1 AVGSVWPCRY
11 DELTNGTSRK
21 SENLTKLAAFQPGY
35 VPFDN
40 FMKSHQPFVKV
51 TARINQGNEVS
62 GFYQRDRA
70 VYTSNR
76 ELDTNLFS
84 YNSTG
89 GGLVQGKLNSVWSNQ
104 LTTQVSIAY
113 NNKSGNDEH
122 TYAGVNLSGPQI
134 LIHQDAFITGGVP
147 TGTGALVQMNSPQ
160 SISISPSSMLVIRG
174 DLTYFKEGRGGSHEL
189 KTGIW
194 AAPRLVRD
202 T

>member
-1 AVGSVWPCRY
+1 
-11 DELTNGTSRK
+11 DLTNGISRTP
-21 SENLTKLAAFQPGY
+21 ENLANLEAFQPGY

-40 FMKSHQPFVKV
+40 FLKSHQPFVKV
-51 TARINQGNEVS
+51 TARMNQANELS
-62 GFYQRDRA
+62 AFYQGDRA

-89 GGLVQGKLNSVWSNQ
+89 GSLVQAKLNSVWSNQ

-122 TYAGVNLSGPQI
+122 TYDGVNLSGPQI
-134 LIHQDAFITGGVP
+134 LVHQDAFISGGVP

-160 SISISPSSMLVIRG
+160 SISISPSSMVVIR
-174 DLTYFKEGRGGSHEL
+174 
-189 KTGIW
+189 
-194 AAPRLVRD
+194 
-202 T
+202 